1 MYGPASSDLV
11 NARMAD
17 HRRYAKQVALENAAG
32 RSLRAEGLPRR
43 SWHSEFIAF
52 ASTAAR
58 RLAELGKRTPV
69 DTPVAATRLKSAIG

>member
-17 HRRYAKQVALENAAG
+17 HRRYANHVRLENAAK
-32 RSLRAEGLPRR
+32 RLRAERLPRR

-52 ASTAAR
+52 VKAFAR
-58 RLAELGKRTPV
+58 RLAVPGRQSRVQTIGP
-69 DTPVAATRLKSAIG
+69 AARLKSAAN